1 MRALLTLSLTLAV
14 SGQTFY
20 STHPRENNCNPG
32 LLASYDLEVI
42 RKPTN
47 ETNFICPNVEDNC
60 CTTDSQLII
69 FKNWIQGNEKA
80 RILHVY
86 KTFIATFSILFDDF
100 KLVEQMAD
108 LVLQTKPAD
117 QITNCGEMATTIR
130 NLKVSGMKD
139 QVVTLAKRAFR
150 LLYDARR
157 GFYCSLCDADSHA
170 NYNTLDGAIHMSY
183 GFCSSLVK
191 ETIGWVTFRNEFF
204 PKIARLYGHFMST
217 CTTNGKY
224 DNDDVLKDELKF
236 FTDKT
241 IKHHTSQ
248 CIENINEASA
258 VGLCYDYCNH
268 FNPAKFSR
276 TFEREFTKLLGFR
289 VWLNKQVVT
298 KIFSSLNGPS
308 KDDLSFTGRLLQAN
322 NTASSANSTNGTNGT
337 NSTNTTKKP
346 TTMTWGQQNFRS
358 DYSSINEF
366 NKKYRAQIIEPITF
380 SASEDFRP
388 TRIFNYKSSLFKL
401 GKDKIYNIADMRT
414 ILSTSGI
421 NFLTYGYMMKM
432 TNETLAKLDAQ
443 LDKEADAQ
451 YANYTDVFSVNYGYR
466 NSSIQII
473 N

>member
-1 MRALLTLSLTLAV
+1 MRVVLTLSLALAV
-14 SGQTFY
+14 SSQTFY
-20 STHPRENNCNPG
+20 STHPRENHCNPG

-47 ETNFICPNVEDNC
+47 ETNFICPNIEDNC
-60 CTTDSQLII
+60 CTTDSQLKI
-69 FKNWIQGNEKA
+69 FKNWIQGNERA
-80 RILHVY
+80 RLLHLY
-86 KTFIATFSILFDDF
+86 KTYIATLSMIFENF

-108 LVLQTKPAD
+108 VVLQSKPAD
-117 QITNCGEMATTIR
+117 QITNCGEMALKIQSM
-130 NLKVSGMKD
+130 KVSSMKE
-139 QVVTLAKRAFR
+139 QVVNLARRAFR
-150 LLYDARR
+150 FIYDARR

-183 GFCSSLVK
+183 GFCSQLVK
-191 ETIGWVTFRNEFF
+191 ETISYVVNMNEYF
-204 PKIARLYGHFMST
+204 PPIARLIGHFMST
-217 CTTNGKY
+217 CSTNGKY
-224 DNDDVLKDELKF
+224 SAEDVLKDDLKF
-236 FTDKT
+236 FTDKD
-241 IKHHTSQ
+241 IKHRTSQ

-258 VGLCYDYCNH
+258 VGLCYDYCKE

-276 TFEREFTKLLGFR
+276 MFERSFTKLLSFYAFLKKE
-289 VWLNKQVVT
+289 VAA
-298 KIFSSLNGPS
+298 KIASSLSGPS

-322 NTASSANSTNGTNGT
+322 GTGTGSPANSTNGTNAT
-337 NSTNTTKKP
+337 ANATRAPAVLS
-346 TTMTWGQQNFRS
+346 WGQQKFRS
-358 DYSSINEF
+358 DYNSINEF
-366 NKKYRAQIIEPITF
+366 NKRYRAQIIEPITY

-388 TRIFNYKSSLFKL
+388 TRLFNYKSSIFKL
-401 GKDKIYNIADMRT
+401 GKDKIYNIAEMRV

-432 TNETLAKLDAQ
+432 TNETLSALDTQ